1 MPSIN
6 IENGKRIEDLL
17 EINNFTTSAHFLV
30 SEHNLTRKT
39 TSCVYLK
46 VTEQDA

>member
-17 EINNFTTSAHFLV
+17 EINNFTNSAHFLV
-30 SEHNLTRKT
+30 SGQEKQL
-39 TSCVYLK
+39 YLIF
-46 VTEQDA
+46 VICLMEILL

>member
-39 TSCVYLK
+39 VS
-46 VTEQDA
+46 